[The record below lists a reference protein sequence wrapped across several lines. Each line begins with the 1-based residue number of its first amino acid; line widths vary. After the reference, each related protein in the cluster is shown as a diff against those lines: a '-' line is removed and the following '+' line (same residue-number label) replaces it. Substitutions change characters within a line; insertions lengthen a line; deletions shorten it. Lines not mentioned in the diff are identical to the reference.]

1 MERQLEG
8 RTAVIH
14 GGGGAIGGAVARA
27 FAREGARV
35 FLAGRTLPRLREVA
49 AEIEAAGGRVEVAT
63 VDALDEGAAA
73 AHAAAVAEKAGGID
87 VLLNAVGVDHVQGV
101 PLAELSLADF
111 AYPIEVYT
119 RSAFVTAKAA
129 APYLA
134 RRRGAGARPG
144 TGLVLNVTPP
154 GARISSAGFLGH
166 AVACA
171 GVEVMTRLLA
181 AELAPDVRVACIRS
195 HAIPDA
201 VTRSYTRHLFGRLAG
216 RSGATVEGQLS
227 AFARGTPLGALP
239 TLAQVAETA
248 VYLASPAAG
257 AMTGAVLDLT
267 AGAFPG

>member
-1 MERQLEG
+1 MEQRLEG

-14 GGGGAIGGAVARA
+14 GGGGAIGGAVAKA

-35 FLAGRTLPRLREVA
+35 FLAGRTRPRLREVA
-49 AEIEAAGGRVEVAT
+49 DEIVAAGGRVEVAA

-73 AHAAAVAEKAGGID
+73 AHAAAVAERAGGID

-144 TGLVLNVTPP
+144 TGLVLNVSPP
-154 GARISSAGFLGH
+154 GARLTGPGFLGH
-166 AVACA
+166 VVACA
-171 GVEVMTRLLA
+171 GVEAMTRHLA
-181 AELAPDVRVACIRS
+181 GELAPDVRVVCIRS

-201 VTRSYTRHLFGRLAG
+201 MARSYTSHLFRRLAAQAG
-216 RSGATVEGQLS
+216 VTVEQQL
-227 AFARGTPLGALP
+227 AGFAEGTLLRALP
-239 TLAQVAETA
+239 TLAQLAETA

-257 AMTGAVLDLT
+257 AMTGAVVNLTSGFTLD
-267 AGAFPG
+267 